1 MENSRVVLITGA
13 SSGIGL
19 SIGQHLSSL
28 QYQVVGT
35 SRNPDKYPNH
45 PFPLIAMDVL
55 DNTSVKNGVAAVIAA
70 YARIDVLINN
80 AGMGMAGPLEE
91 MDLEAVDSLMNT
103 NLNGPIR
110 VMQHTLAIMHKQQ
123 SGTIINVASLAGD
136 NGLPFRSIY
145 AASKAGLMRVSE
157 SLRLELRHT
166 PIQCTVLSPG
176 SIKTAIAEN
185 RYYAPL
191 AENSVYYKQY
201 KASLADMDN
210 HVSKGLPPI
219 CVAKKVEKLINNKKL
234 KPHYSVGPFLEVLSP
249 IIKFLLPQRAYEN
262 LIASFY
268 NLN

>member
-1 MENSRVVLITGA
+1 
-13 SSGIGL
+13 
-19 SIGQHLSSL
+19 
-28 QYQVVGT
+28 
-35 SRNPDKYPNH
+35 
-45 PFPLIAMDVL
+45 MDVL

-201 KASLADMDN
+201 KASLVDMDN
-210 HVSKGLPPI
+210 HVNKGLPPI

-234 KPHYSVGPFLEVLSP
+234 KPHYIVGPFLEVLSP

>member
-1 MENSRVVLITGA
+1 MKKTIFITGA

-55 DNTSVKNGVAAVIAA
+55 DNTAVKDGIAAVIAA

-145 AASKAGLMRVSE
+145 AASKAALMRVSE

-191 AENSVYYKQY
+191 AENSIYYKQY
-201 KASLADMDN
+201 N
-210 HVSKGLPPI
+210 
-219 CVAKKVEKLINNKKL
+219 
-234 KPHYSVGPFLEVLSP
+234 
-249 IIKFLLPQRAYEN
+249 
-262 LIASFY
+262 
-268 NLN
+268 

>member
-13 SSGIGL
+13 ASGIGL

-55 DNTSVKNGVAAVIAA
+55 DNTSVKNGIAAVIAA

-145 AASKAGLMRVSE
+145 AASKAALMRVSE

-201 KASLADMDN
+201 KASLTDMDT
-210 HVSKGLPPI
+210 HVNKGLPPI

>member
-55 DNTSVKNGVAAVIAA
+55 DNTSVKNGIAAVIAA

-145 AASKAGLMRVSE
+145 AASKAALMRVSE

-191 AENSVYYKQY
+191 AENSVYYKHY
-201 KASLADMDN
+201 KASLTDMDT
-210 HVSKGLPPI
+210 HVNKGLPPI

>member
-1 MENSRVVLITGA
+1 MKNSRVVLITGA

-28 QYQVVGT
+28 QYKVVGT

-55 DNTSVKNGVAAVIAA
+55 DNTSVKDGVDAIVAE
-70 YARIDVLINN
+70 YTRIDVLINN

-91 MDLEAVDSLMNT
+91 MDLEAIDSLMNT

-110 VMQHTLAIMHKQQ
+110 VMQHTLAFMHKQQ

-145 AASKAGLMRVSE
+145 AASKAALMRISE

-191 AENSVYYKQY
+191 SEDSVYYKQY
-201 KASLADMDN
+201 KASLSDMNN
-210 HVSKGLPPI
+210 HVNKGFPPI

>member
-1 MENSRVVLITGA
+1 
-13 SSGIGL
+13 
-19 SIGQHLSSL
+19 
-28 QYQVVGT
+28 
-35 SRNPDKYPNH
+35 
-45 PFPLIAMDVL
+45 
-55 DNTSVKNGVAAVIAA
+55 
-70 YARIDVLINN
+70 
-80 AGMGMAGPLEE
+80 MGMAGPLEE
-91 MDLEAVDSLMNT
+91 MDLEAVDGLMNT

-110 VMQHTLAIMHKQQ
+110 VMQHALAVMHKQQ

-145 AASKAGLMRVSE
+145 AASKAALMRVSE

-191 AENSVYYKQY
+191 AENSIYYKQY
-201 KASLADMDN
+201 KASLADMN
-210 HVSKGLPPI
+210 THINKGLPPI

>member
-145 AASKAGLMRVSE
+145 AASKAALMRVSE

-201 KASLADMDN
+201 KASLTDMDT
-210 HVSKGLPPI
+210 HVNKGLPPI

>member
-1 MENSRVVLITGA
+1 
-13 SSGIGL
+13 
-19 SIGQHLSSL
+19 
-28 QYQVVGT
+28 
-35 SRNPDKYPNH
+35 
-45 PFPLIAMDVL
+45 MDVL
-55 DNTSVKNGVAAVIAA
+55 DNTAVKDGIAAVIAA

-91 MDLEAVDSLMNT
+91 MDLKAVDSLMNT
-103 NLNGPIR
+103 NLNGTIR
-110 VMQHTLAIMHKQQ
+110 VMQHALAVMHKQQ

-145 AASKAGLMRVSE
+145 AASKAALMRVSE

>member
-1 MENSRVVLITGA
+1 
-13 SSGIGL
+13 
-19 SIGQHLSSL
+19 
-28 QYQVVGT
+28 
-35 SRNPDKYPNH
+35 
-45 PFPLIAMDVL
+45 MDVL
-55 DNTSVKNGVAAVIAA
+55 DNTSIKDGIDTVVAA
-70 YARIDVLINN
+70 YTRIDVLINN

-145 AASKAGLMRVSE
+145 AASKAALMRVSE

-210 HVSKGLPPI
+210 HVNKGLPPI

-249 IIKFLLPQRAYEN
+249 IIKFLLPQGAYEN

>member
-55 DNTSVKNGVAAVIAA
+55 DNTSVKDGVDAIVAE
-70 YARIDVLINN
+70 YTRIDVLINN

-91 MDLEAVDSLMNT
+91 MDLEAIDSLMNT

-110 VMQHTLAIMHKQQ
+110 VMQHTLAFMHKQQ

-145 AASKAGLMRVSE
+145 AASKAALMRISE

-191 AENSVYYKQY
+191 SEDSVYYKQY
-201 KASLADMDN
+201 KASLSDMNN
-210 HVSKGLPPI
+210 HVNKGFPPI

-249 IIKFLLPQRAYEN
+249 LIKFLLPQRAYEN

>member
-1 MENSRVVLITGA
+1 
-13 SSGIGL
+13 
-19 SIGQHLSSL
+19 
-28 QYQVVGT
+28 
-35 SRNPDKYPNH
+35 
-45 PFPLIAMDVL
+45 MDVL
-55 DNTSVKNGVAAVIAA
+55 DNTAVKDGIAAVIAA

>member
-157 SLRLELRHT
+157 SLRLELRYT

>member
-55 DNTSVKNGVAAVIAA
+55 DNTAIKDGIAAVIAA

-91 MDLEAVDSLMNT
+91 MDLKAVDSLMNT

-110 VMQHTLAIMHKQQ
+110 VMQHALAIMHKQQ

-145 AASKAGLMRVSE
+145 AASKAALMRVSE

-191 AENSVYYKQY
+191 AENSIYYKQY
-201 KASLADMDN
+201 KASLADMN
-210 HVSKGLPPI
+210 THINKGLPPI

-234 KPHYSVGPFLEVLSP
+234 KPHYSVGPFLEVFSP

-262 LIASFY
+262 LKASFY

>member
-45 PFPLIAMDVL
+45 PFPLIAIDVL

-145 AASKAGLMRVSE
+145 AASKAALMRVSE

-201 KASLADMDN
+201 KASLADMDT
-210 HVSKGLPPI
+210 HVNKGLPPI

>member
-1 MENSRVVLITGA
+1 
-13 SSGIGL
+13 
-19 SIGQHLSSL
+19 
-28 QYQVVGT
+28 
-35 SRNPDKYPNH
+35 
-45 PFPLIAMDVL
+45 MDVL
-55 DNTSVKNGVAAVIAA
+55 DNTSVKDGIAAIIAA

-91 MDLEAVDSLMNT
+91 IDLEAVDSLMNT

-145 AASKAGLMRVSE
+145 AASKAALMRVSE

-201 KASLADMDN
+201 KASLADMDT
-210 HVSKGLPPI
+210 HVNKGLPPI

-249 IIKFLLPQRAYEN
+249 IIKFLLPQRSYEN

>member
-19 SIGQHLSSL
+19 SIGQHLTSL
-28 QYQVVGT
+28 QYKVVGT

-55 DNTSVKNGVAAVIAA
+55 DNTAVKDGIAAVIAA

-91 MDLEAVDSLMNT
+91 MDLIAVDSLMNT
-103 NLNGPIR
+103 NLNGTIR
-110 VMQHTLAIMHKQQ
+110 VMQHALAVMHKQQ

-145 AASKAGLMRVSE
+145 AASKAALMRVSE

-185 RYYAPL
+185 RYYSPL
-191 AENSVYYKQY
+191 AENSIYYKQY
-201 KASLADMDN
+201 KASLADMDT
-210 HVSKGLPPI
+210 HVNKGLPPI

-249 IIKFLLPQRAYEN
+249 IIKFLLPQRVYEN

>member
-1 MENSRVVLITGA
+1 
-13 SSGIGL
+13 
-19 SIGQHLSSL
+19 
-28 QYQVVGT
+28 
-35 SRNPDKYPNH
+35 
-45 PFPLIAMDVL
+45 MDVL
-55 DNTSVKNGVAAVIAA
+55 DTISVKNGIAAVIAA

-145 AASKAGLMRVSE
+145 AASKAALMRVSE

-201 KASLADMDN
+201 KASLTDMDT
-210 HVSKGLPPI
+210 HVNKGLPPI

>member
-1 MENSRVVLITGA
+1 MENSRIVLITGA

-45 PFPLIAMDVL
+45 PFQLIAMDVL
-55 DNTSVKNGVAAVIAA
+55 DNTSVKDGIDAVVAA

-80 AGMGMAGPLEE
+80 AGMGMAGPLGE

-145 AASKAGLMRVSE
+145 AASKAALMRVSE

-210 HVSKGLPPI
+210 HVNKGLPPI
-219 CVAKKVEKLINNKKL
+219 CVAKKVEKIINNKKL

>member
-1 MENSRVVLITGA
+1 MN
-13 SSGIGL
+13 
-19 SIGQHLSSL
+19 
-28 QYQVVGT
+28 
-35 SRNPDKYPNH
+35 
-45 PFPLIAMDVL
+45 VL
-55 DNTSVKNGVAAVIAA
+55 DNTSVKDGIDAVVAA

-110 VMQHTLAIMHKQQ
+110 VMQHALAIMHKQQ

-145 AASKAGLMRVSE
+145 AASKAALMRVSE

-201 KASLADMDN
+201 KASLVDMDN
-210 HVSKGLPPI
+210 HVNKGLPPI
-219 CVAKKVEKLINNKKL
+219 CVAKNVEKLINKKKL
-234 KPHYSVGPFLEVLSP
+234 KPHYSVGPFLEVISP
-249 IIKFLLPQRAYEN
+249 IIKFLLPQQAYEN

>member
-1 MENSRVVLITGA
+1 MENSHIVLITGA

-45 PFPLIAMDVL
+45 PFQLIAMDVL
-55 DNTSVKNGVAAVIAA
+55 DNTSVKDGIDAVVAA

-145 AASKAGLMRVSE
+145 AASKAALMRVSE

-210 HVSKGLPPI
+210 HVNKGLPPI

-234 KPHYSVGPFLEVLSP
+234 KPHYRVGPFLEVLSP